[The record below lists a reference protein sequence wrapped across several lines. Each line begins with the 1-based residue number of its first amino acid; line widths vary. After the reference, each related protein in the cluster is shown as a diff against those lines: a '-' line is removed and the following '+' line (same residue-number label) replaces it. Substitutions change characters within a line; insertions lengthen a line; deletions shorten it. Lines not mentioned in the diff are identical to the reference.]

1 MDKRRDRGL
10 SVKETTDSPS
20 DELVD
25 CHSIMQCANKQPVN
39 KVTPR
44 AAVPVEVSDAMIQTD
59 FAKAV
64 DVRCIDLAHS
74 VHALPAE
81 GHETAY

>member
-25 CHSIMQCANKQPVN
+25 CHSIMQCANKQPAN
-39 KVTPR
+39 RVTPR
-44 AAVPVEVSDAMIQTD
+44 AAPLPVEVSDAMI
-59 FAKAV
+59 
-64 DVRCIDLAHS
+64 RPI
-74 VHALPAE
+74 LPRP
-81 GHETAY
+81 